1 MVRSTDSAAK
11 ASGGS
16 NCLCDDNGIGEKIS
30 RDRQVGSLT
39 EPSAEKTIFSTFILA
54 SASLCS
60 QCRFSS
66 APRS

>member
-1 MVRSTDSAAK
+1 MVCSTDEAASVSAASK
-11 ASGGS
+11 SR
-16 NCLCDDNGIGEKIS
+16 CDDSGMAS
-30 RDRQVGSLT
+30 RASSRSAGWLPT

-54 SASLCS
+54 SASFCS